1 VASGGFINT
10 SAVVIEKARPFLEP
24 GEVVAH
30 VVKAVEGP
38 SRWIAILLGFVIGIG
53 LSVLIGAP
61 LLGVPL
67 FALVYTS
74 AYQRRIILATDEA
87 LVLLAGGR
95 YRFTPKKVL
104 ARLDLETRIGPL
116 QGMFLKTELDGRR
129 LYVTSRSAGEVAAAD
144 ADIDDSAG

>member
-10 SAVVIEKARPFLEP
+10 SEVVIEKSRPFLEP

-38 SRWIAILLGFVIGIG
+38 PRSIAIVLGFVIGIG
-53 LSVLIGAP
+53 LSIVLGAP

-67 FALVYTS
+67 FVLVYTS
-74 AYQRRIILATDEA
+74 AYQRRVILATDDA
-87 LVLLAGGR
+87 LMLLGCGR

-104 ARLDLETRIGPL
+104 ARMDLETRIGPL
-116 QGMFLKTELDGRR
+116 RGLFLRTDLDGRR
-129 LYVTSRSAGEVAAAD
+129 LYVTARSAPEVAAAD

>member
-10 SAVVIEKARPFLEP
+10 PEVVIEKSRPFLEP

-38 SRWIAILLGFVIGIG
+38 PRWIAMVLGFVIGIG
-53 LSVLIGAP
+53 LSVAIGAP

-87 LVLLAGGR
+87 LVLLGAGR

-104 ARLDLETRIGPL
+104 ARLDLETKIGPL
-116 QGMFLKTELDGRR
+116 QGLFLRTELDGRR
-129 LYVTSRSAGEVAAAD
+129 LYVTSRSAAEVSNAD
-144 ADIDDSAG
+144 ADIDDQ

>member
-1 VASGGFINT
+1 MASGGFINT
-10 SAVVIEKARPFLEP
+10 PEVVIEKSRPFLEP

-38 SRWIAILLGFVIGIG
+38 PRWIAMVLGFVIGIG
-53 LSVLIGAP
+53 LSVAIGAP

-87 LVLLAGGR
+87 LVLLGAGR

-104 ARLDLETRIGPL
+104 ARLDLETKIGPL
-116 QGMFLKTELDGRR
+116 QGLFLRTELDGRR
-129 LYVTSRSAGEVAAAD
+129 LYVTSRSAAEVSNAD
-144 ADIDDSAG
+144 ADIDDQ